1 MYFNLKNKYGID
13 AKVLLE
19 PVFDIEKEIYYEL
32 IEQATFYE
40 NEPYII
46 AYILDPNDEKL
57 AVINKIGYLIRQDRI
72 NRKLSLKTQSK
83 LSNIFISTFSSI
95 ENDRNVNRVFFV

>member
-1 MYFNLKNKYGID
+1 MLSRYREEFGKEILKNKYSID

-46 AYILDPNDEKL
+46 AYI
-57 AVINKIGYLIRQDRI
+57 
-72 NRKLSLKTQSK
+72 
-83 LSNIFISTFSSI
+83 
-95 ENDRNVNRVFFV
+95 